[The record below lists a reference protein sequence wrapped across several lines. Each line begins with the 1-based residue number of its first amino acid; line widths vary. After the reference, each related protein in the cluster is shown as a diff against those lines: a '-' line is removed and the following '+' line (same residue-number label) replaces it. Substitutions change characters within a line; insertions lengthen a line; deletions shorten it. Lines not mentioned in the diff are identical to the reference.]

1 MLGLVL
7 ALSFTAAPPAWC
19 ARVTE
24 LVATAPDAPDALAR
38 LDEAVGLL
46 PVDATT
52 VAAQVRHLAGEEGT
66 LERSFAVLRLAVDDS
81 CAGALPS
88 SVDAASLS
96 SAVRALIA
104 ADERFGGVRKGDDVI
119 DRFLHKVWLALAR
132 LLESEGM
139 RQYAGSARVVYF
151 LVLLGV
157 FSFIGVRVVSALG
170 KSRVRHDE
178 QVAVTAEVLRRKAFA
193 AWRADAAQALARGD
207 ARAALR
213 AGQAALLARIGE
225 LAAGAV
231 TPARTHREIVAR
243 LDAGVAEA
251 VSPALLS
258 FDAAYFGKEA
268 ALDDAAR
275 FLAEIDGAEARLPAV
290 RAP

>member
-19 ARVTE
+19 ARATE
-24 LVATAPDAPDALAR
+24 LAATAPDAADAPAR
-38 LDEAVGLL
+38 LEEAAGLL
-46 PVDATT
+46 PVEATT
-52 VAAQVRHLAGEEGT
+52 VLAQVRNLAGEEGT

-81 CAGALPS
+81 CAGAPS
-88 SVDAASLS
+88 GVDAASL
-96 SAVRALIA
+96 AAGVRALIA

-139 RQYAGSARVVYF
+139 RRYAGSARVIYF

-157 FSFIGVRVVSALG
+157 FSFIGARVVAALWR
-170 KSRVRHDE
+170 SRTRQDE
-178 QVAVTAEVLRRKAFA
+178 QVAPAAAEALRRKAFA

-213 AGQAALLARIGE
+213 AGQAALLARVGE
-225 LAAGAV
+225 LVAGAV

-243 LDAGVAEA
+243 LDARVAEV
-251 VSPALLS
+251 VSPALLV
-258 FDAAYFGKEA
+258 FDAAYFGKDA
-268 ALDDAAR
+268 GLDDAAR
-275 FLAEIDGAEARLPAV
+275 FLAEIDGAEARLPAM